1 MSRTL
6 SNKEGG
12 GKRRSM
18 WVWLCGY
25 NARSSR
31 LSYSRTFCW
40 LSSTRKSATV
50 LRNPSASEI

>member
-1 MSRTL
+1 
-6 SNKEGG
+6 
-12 GKRRSM
+12 M

-40 LSSTRKSATV
+40 LSSSRKSATV
-50 LRNPSASEI
+50 LRNPSAREI